1 MNFKEFNAHINE
13 LSSNYYSQFPD
24 IPNVN
29 FIIFLDLNKTVPHI
43 FLTVKKKCNV
53 LLIKF
58 VIKKTTIIP
67 NK

>member
-1 MNFKEFNAHINE
+1 MNFKELNAHINE

>member
-13 LSSNYYSQFPD
+13 LSSNYHSQFPD

-43 FLTVKKKCNV
+43 VLTVKKKCNV

>member
-24 IPNVN
+24 ISNVN